1 MLRISGAALRKGTP
15 SLPNRLYKLRARGL
29 ALSSADESEAALLEM
44 ISGDHDAARSN
55 NSGADREGMLMALD
69 GPNGLATC
77 SGLSSARLGDVVSIG
92 GDSSGVVLS
101 LERRAVRLG
110 LLAPGARV
118 GAAVEALGESVRGS
132 AGQEEAVASAIEA
145 TLAAWTGRRVD
156 AVGGTWP
163 APSTGSNEGS
173 RSLPSA
179 NTCALLSSAVRH
191 WRHWPSKLSARK
203 PSGAKEASDEVN
215 LSGIVP
221 TGVPLVDALAPLRR
235 GGALVLT
242 GPPGC
247 GGSALAATIAR
258 NHLNSYYPLGDGDAA
273 ASPSAS
279 SGVKRVLYVSLGPS
293 EAAIAQ
299 TAAALGLGLDHDN
312 ANAPMT
318 LLLAAPASAGSPLF
332 SRTLAPFVALELA
345 QAAASK
351 GDEVLVV
358 IDGVGALASLVADQ
372 KDAIVDHG
380 SSSSSSSGG
389 GRVQS
394 PAAAA
399 SAARELVASLLDR
412 ACVLKGSGSIS
423 MVAVGYAPSAAAA
436 AAAAAWGAPAD
447 GGGAGSA
454 AADALASMADATLWL
469 SPEDRRMELCAHGT
483 RPLSVDWS
491 AMEDVGGA
499 PPAFAVTRSGSASN
513 QEQAAASV
521 VGSGASMSVLGVSLR
536 RLLKERAEDEAGAA
550 LAQQVGIAVRDS
562 HHIHQ
567 SRYG

>member
-1 MLRISGAALRKGTP
+1 MLRICGATLRKGT
-15 SLPNRLYKLRARGL
+15 SYQLNRICNLRARGL
-29 ALSSADESEAALLEM
+29 ALSSTDESEAALLEM
-44 ISGDHDAARSN
+44 ISGDDDAARSS
-55 NSGADREGMLMALD
+55 NSRAGREGMLMALD

-77 SGLSSARLGDVVSIG
+77 SGLSSARIGDVVSIG
-92 GDSSGVVLS
+92 GSGSGVVLS

-118 GAAVEALGESVRGS
+118 GAAVEALSEGDTRS
-132 AGQEEAVASAIEA
+132 ASQEESTSKSIEA

-156 AVGGTWP
+156 AIGGTWP
-163 APSTGSNEGS
+163 APSSNSNQGS
-173 RSLPSA
+173 RSLLSA
-179 NTCALLSSAVRH
+179 DTCALISSAVRH
-191 WRHWPSKLSARK
+191 WRHWPSRLSARR
-203 PSGAKEASDEVN
+203 PSGTKESSGEVN
-215 LSGIVP
+215 RSGTVP

-258 NHLNSYYPLGDGDAA
+258 NHLNSYYPLGNGDAA
-273 ASPSAS
+273 VSSSASP
-279 SGVKRVLYVSLGPS
+279 GVRRVLYVSLGPS

-299 TAAALGLGLDHDN
+299 TAAALGLGLDHNNTAPPAVDI
-312 ANAPMT
+312 PMT
-318 LLLAAPASAGSPLF
+318 LLAAPATSGSPLF

-345 QAAASK
+345 QAAASN

-372 KDAIVDHG
+372 KDAIVGHG
-380 SSSSSSSGG
+380 NSSTSSGG

-454 AADALASMADATLWL
+454 AADALSSMADATLWL
-469 SPEDRRMELCAHGT
+469 SPEDRRMEPCAHGS

-491 AMEDVGGA
+491 AMEEAGGA
-499 PPAFAVTRSGSASN
+499 PPAFAVSRSGSST
-513 QEQAAASV
+513 QELAQAGSTV

-536 RLLKERAEDEAGAA
+536 RLLKERAGDEAGAA
-550 LAQQVGIAVRDS
+550 LAQQVGIAV
-562 HHIHQ
+562 
-567 SRYG
+567 

>member
-1 MLRISGAALRKGTP
+1 MLRICGATLRKGTP
-15 SLPNRLYKLRARGL
+15 YQLNRICNLRARGL
-29 ALSSADESEAALLEM
+29 ALSSTDESEAALLEM
-44 ISGDHDAARSN
+44 ISGDDDAASSS
-55 NSGADREGMLMALD
+55 NSGAGREGMLMALD

-92 GDSSGVVLS
+92 GSGSGVVLS

-118 GAAVEALGESVRGS
+118 GAAVEALSEGDTSS
-132 AGQEEAVASAIEA
+132 ASQEESISKSIEA
-145 TLAAWTGRRVD
+145 SLAAWTGRRVD
-156 AVGGTWP
+156 AIGGTWP
-163 APSTGSNEGS
+163 ALSSSNSNQGS
-173 RSLPSA
+173 RSLLSA
-179 NTCALLSSAVRH
+179 DTCALISSAVRH
-191 WRHWPSKLSARK
+191 WRHWPSRLSARR
-203 PSGAKEASDEVN
+203 PSGAKGSFGEGKR
-215 LSGIVP
+215 SGTVP

-258 NHLNSYYPLGDGDAA
+258 NHLNSYYPLGNGDAA
-273 ASPSAS
+273 VSSSAS
-279 SGVKRVLYVSLGPS
+279 SGVRRVLYVSLGPS

-312 ANAPMT
+312 TAPPAVNRPMT
-318 LLLAAPASAGSPLF
+318 LLAAPATSGSPLF

-345 QAAASK
+345 QVAASN

-372 KDAIVDHG
+372 KDAIVGHG
-380 SSSSSSSGG
+380 NSSTSSSGG

-454 AADALASMADATLWL
+454 AADALSSMADATLWL
-469 SPEDRRMELCAHGT
+469 SPEDRRMEPCAHGT

-491 AMEDVGGA
+491 AMEEIGGA
-499 PPAFAVTRSGSASN
+499 PPAFAVSRSGSST
-513 QEQAAASV
+513 QELAQAGSTL

-550 LAQQVGIAVRDS
+550 LAQQVGIAV
-562 HHIHQ
+562 
-567 SRYG
+567 